1 MDFTIGS
8 LELNRTNPSH
18 VGTRPLT
25 DSSKRTY
32 MDSFGNVSN
41 TKSVQPKEKGQFEKY
56 LLGAM
61 SGVNEQQMNVTRLQ
75 EQVITDPDSVDI
87 HDVTTAMAKA
97 KMSLNLAQ
105 TVIDRLITG
114 WNELSQNR

>member
-1 MDFTIGS
+1 
-8 LELNRTNPSH
+8 
-18 VGTRPLT
+18 
-25 DSSKRTY
+25 
-32 MDSFGNVSN
+32 MDSFGNV
-41 TKSVQPKEKGQFEKY
+41 TDAAPKEQIKRGDFEN
-56 LLGAM
+56 AM
-61 SGVNEQQMNVTRLQ
+61 LEAAREMNAQQVNVAKLQ
-75 EQVITDPDSVDI
+75 EQIITDPDSVDI

>member
-1 MDFTIGS
+1 M
-8 LELNRTNPSH
+8 LEAAREMNAQQ
-18 VGTRPLT
+18 V
-25 DSSKRTY
+25 
-32 MDSFGNVSN
+32 NVS
-41 TKSVQPKEKGQFEKY
+41 K
-56 LLGAM
+56 
-61 SGVNEQQMNVTRLQ
+61 LQ
-75 EQVITDPDSVDI
+75 EQIITDPDSVDI